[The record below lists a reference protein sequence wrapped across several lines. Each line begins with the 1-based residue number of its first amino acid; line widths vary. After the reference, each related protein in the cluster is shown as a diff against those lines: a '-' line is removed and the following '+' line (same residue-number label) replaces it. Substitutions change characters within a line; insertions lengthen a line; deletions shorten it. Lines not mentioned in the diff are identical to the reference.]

1 MDYDYTALA
10 ADPDG
15 YLNWALRQ
23 VGAALSIRTE
33 TASEADWVQA
43 VTGLVASCPDPM
55 IRAQLAAS
63 CTLRQLRHLV
73 RDPHLAVRLSCV
85 DNPFTIDRDI
95 QIALCNDTDTDVV
108 HALLDRVPLCAE
120 AFDTLLAHPS
130 AAIRA
135 RIASPRRRRRILDRL
150 THDDDPVV
158 RQRAD
163 DATRHQDR
171 VHHHNTTT
179 AATRP

>member
-1 MDYDYTALA
+1 MDYEMLRT
-10 ADPDG
+10 DPDG

-33 TASEADWVQA
+33 TTTEADWVQA

-150 THDDDPVV
+150 THDADPVV